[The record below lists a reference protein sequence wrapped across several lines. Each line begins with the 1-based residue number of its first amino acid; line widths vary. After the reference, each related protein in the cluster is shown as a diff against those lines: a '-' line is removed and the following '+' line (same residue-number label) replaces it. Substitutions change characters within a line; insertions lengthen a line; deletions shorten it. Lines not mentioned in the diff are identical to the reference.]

1 MQRNFLHLG
10 EIPNS
15 SEEVQQVRLEEVR
28 WKFTKLHEGVD
39 ETEKPGSIFK
49 MLIVWLGQLRSTFT
63 TNFERHKNLKKT
75 RFP

>member
-1 MQRNFLHLG
+1 MQSKKSSAEECCKNLVQRNFLHLG

-28 WKFTKLHEGVD
+28 WKSTKLHEGVD

-49 MLIVWLGQLRSTFT
+49 MLILWLGQ
-63 TNFERHKNLKKT
+63 
-75 RFP
+75 